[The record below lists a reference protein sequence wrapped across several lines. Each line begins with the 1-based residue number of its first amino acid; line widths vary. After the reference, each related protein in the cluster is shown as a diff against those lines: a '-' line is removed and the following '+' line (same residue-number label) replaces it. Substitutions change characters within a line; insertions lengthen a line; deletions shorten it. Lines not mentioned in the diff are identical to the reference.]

1 MCATTPNPHEA
12 LEKIFHEPNRLAIM
26 SALCAAP
33 GGVTFT
39 DLKTAC
45 GLTDGNLSRHLAAL
59 EEDGAIRI
67 KKEFVGAKPRTTVFL
82 TDTGLDRFN
91 DYLTALEDV
100 LQQAKRAQ
108 ATLDARTKAKGS
120 VPRGARTA
128 GA

>member
-1 MCATTPNPHEA
+1 MCDTTPNPHEA

-33 GGVTFT
+33 GGVTFGE
-39 DLKTAC
+39 LKAAC

-59 EEDGAIRI
+59 EADGVIRV

-82 TDTGLDRFN
+82 TDAGLDRFN

-108 ATLDARTKAKGS
+108 AALDARSKTKGTI
-120 VPRGARTA
+120 PRGVRTV